1 MNVLVAVDG
10 SVGSQEAI
18 RQIGQLL
25 SPSDAITLYYSP
37 PGVNFPAVTEMSPEV
52 QAATRQALADAVFND
67 AMARL
72 SEPLRGSVRRLV
84 GHQTAR
90 HGILLA
96 AEEIQAELIVVG
108 ARGLSPVKELLLGS
122 VSHSVAREAK
132 VPVFVARAKSSGP
145 TTGPYRAMI
154 AVGSVEQGSRLCA
167 LARRFQWP
175 AKAEVSLVRVIEPMF
190 AGELPEWLEKAARD
204 AMTEAA
210 AQGWRRE
217 HAAEKQRAYD
227 ELQALAARQTPPL
240 PSARP
245 LVLEGDSAE
254 QLLNACTAQQA
265 DLIVIGPRR
274 LNLLERWMLGSTSEN
289 LLSHAPCSVLVA
301 REKETA

>member
-1 MNVLVAVDG
+1 MKVLVAVDG

-25 SPSDAITLYYSP
+25 APSDVITLYYAP
-37 PGVNFPAVTEMSPEV
+37 PAVHFPAVSEMSPEI
-52 QAATRQALADAVFND
+52 QAATRHAFVEAVFSD
-67 AMARL
+67 ATARFP
-72 SEPLRGSVRRLV
+72 EALRPSVQRFV
-84 GHQTAR
+84 GHQPPR
-90 HGILLA
+90 RGILLA
-96 AEEIQAELIVVG
+96 ADETQSELIVVG

-132 VPVFVARAKSSGP
+132 VPVFIARAKRGGQTSD
-145 TTGPYRAMI
+145 PYKAII
-154 AVGSVEQGSRLCA
+154 ALGNLSQGNTLCS
-167 LARRFQWP
+167 LASTFHWP
-175 AKAEVSLVRVIEPMF
+175 AKTEVCLAQVIEPMF

-217 HAAEKQRAYD
+217 HAAEKQRAHD
-227 ELQALAARQTPPL
+227 DLQALAARQAPPL
-240 PSARP
+240 RSAQP

-254 QLLNACTAQQA
+254 QLLKACSTQNA

-274 LNLLERWMLGSTSEN
+274 LSLLERFMLGSTSEN
-289 LLSHAPCSVLVA
+289 LLSHAPCSVLLA